1 MSKDSSDAG
10 EAVQRRTQARTAW
23 LLVAS
28 GGLFFVGWMVGQA
41 AEQEIWLRHY
51 SGGATLFQLWC

>member
-28 GGLFFVGWMVGQA
+28 GGLFFVGWMVG
-41 AEQEIWLRHY
+41 
-51 SGGATLFQLWC
+51 